1 MVVVEAPIIGLG
13 MAGNMVS
20 FGVFSRKKFAKFNA
34 QNMFRVSLLVDT
46 IYLTVQIIELLPN
59 RDDLLSNV
67 FCSVY
72 FTLLAVLPPY
82 SSWILVFISAERFI
96 SIVYPTSRA
105 ANLFGKKWFEMTS
118 LFLIFV
124 VCFFYYCI
132 AWLKNN
138 KVYSVES
145 NGSYVFYDTYV
156 NDSFPVCYI
165 EMSYYKILSY
175 MNIGFDVL
183 VPFILMVI
191 QSVLIIYSMQVARLR
206 ILHSSSAHA
215 RKRIQRDFQFAQ
227 TILLLD
233 FTFFLF
239 KFPLG
244 FYQMYLTIANRSADV
259 SSQAALNILF
269 YMYNVF
275 PAVNFL
281 VFLIFNRNFRQE
293 LFIIFNL
300 HYFKYKI

>member
-165 EMSYYKILSY
+165 EMNYYNILSY

-191 QSVLIIYSMQVARLR
+191 QSV
-206 ILHSSSAHA
+206 
-215 RKRIQRDFQFAQ
+215 DFQFAQ